1 MLFMKYIIPAFI
13 FFASFSACHSKDAS
27 AEDEAVPEA
36 VTPVTVV
43 PVSSG
48 PMEETVE
55 LNATSSF
62 QQKWIV
68 KSNLNGYVEVA
79 NADLNKFVGKGQPLF
94 TLVTKEARSIGNTIN
109 RLDPSFH
116 FSGRNTIRANG
127 SGYVSEVNHQPGDY
141 VQDGEQLA
149 VVTDSKSFAF
159 ILDLP
164 YEMRGYIS
172 GKKTVPLLLPDGER
186 LTATISGNLPIMD
199 SAAQTQRVLLKVV
212 SSHIIPENL
221 IGKVQLI
228 KRANNAAY
236 FVPAGAVLANETQ
249 SEFWVMKMMND
260 STAVKVPVKKG
271 IETAGNIEII
281 NPVFPANTLV
291 LLTGNFALADT
302 AKVKVMKTP
311 SKE

>member
-1 MLFMKYIIPAFI
+1 MKYIVTVLIFI
-13 FFASFSACHSKDAS
+13 TSLSACHSKDAAA
-27 AEDEAVPEA
+27 AEEPVPEA
-36 VTPVTVV
+36 VTPVTVI

-48 PMEETVE
+48 PMEETIE

-79 NADLNKFVGKGQPLF
+79 NAELNAIVGKGQPLF
-94 TLVTKEARSIGNTIN
+94 TLVTKEAKSIGNTIN

-116 FSGRNTIRANG
+116 FSGRNVVRANG
-127 SGYVSEVNHQPGDY
+127 GGYVSQVDHQPGDY

-149 VVTDSKSFAF
+149 VVTDSKSFVF

-164 YEMRGYIS
+164 YEMRPFIS
-172 GKKTVPLLLPDGER
+172 GKKTVPLLLPDGEN
-186 LTATISGNLPIMD
+186 LTATITGNLPIMD

-212 SSHIIPENL
+212 SPHLIPENL
-221 IGKVQLI
+221 IGRVRLI
-228 KRANNAAY
+228 KRSNNAAY
-236 FVPAGAVLANETQ
+236 YVPAAAVLANETQ
-249 SEFWVMKMMND
+249 AEFWVMKMMND
-260 STAVKVPVKKG
+260 STAVKVPIKKG
-271 IETAGNIEII
+271 IEMAGNIEILS
-281 NPVFPANTLV
+281 PVFPANSLV

-302 AKVKVMKTP
+302 AKVKVMKAP